1 MNRISFLALV
11 VVGAFG
17 LGASVYSQAPA
28 QPKSVLQQLQAM
40 KAQNQA
46 VLEKQTALLLKLE
59 ELQKEAAQ
67 VKFLAKRG

>member
-1 MNRISFLALV
+1 MNRISFLGLVAVIAL
-11 VVGAFG
+11 AF
-17 LGASVYSQAPA
+17 GASVHSQAPA

-40 KAQNQA
+40 KAQNQV

-59 ELQKEAAQ
+59 DLQKEAAQ